1 MEPETW
7 LEIPLRSDRP
17 IHFKCAVCVHVIYDA
32 RLLLIFLQITLPVP
46 STFPRSASIPYFV
59 VFTTNP
65 RDPSLCREIA
75 VDATIAISLLRQVT
89 IRIGYPSPPPSLH
102 SPTVSYSSHTS
113 DEYDTPSSPGRKL
126 LRRVAK
132 SSQKLSS
139 GHSSAESLRRRN
151 PPPPKDKPLPDLP
164 PNPGIMD
171 TRTLHTDMSLGFPK
185 RPRNR
190 AESNQS
196 HPTLE
201 SQNSMP
207 DGLYKGRMQLNKS
220 MLPSIDWAGL
230 SVKVNFNA

>member
-1 MEPETW
+1 M
-7 LEIPLRSDRP
+7 S
-17 IHFKCAVCVHVIYDA
+17 FIYYHA
-32 RLLLIFLQITLPVP
+32 QRLLTSYKITLPVP

-65 RDPSLCREIA
+65 RDPALCREIA
-75 VDATIAISLLRQVT
+75 VDATIAISLLRQVPFQ
-89 IRIGYPSPPPSLH
+89 IGRRSPPPSLH
-102 SPTVSYSSHTS
+102 SPTVSFSSHTS
-113 DEYDTPSSPGRKL
+113 DESDSPSRPRKL

-132 SSQKLSS
+132 SSQILSS
-139 GHSSAESLRRRN
+139 SHSSAESLKRRN
-151 PPPPKDKPLPDLP
+151 LPPRKDKPLPDLP

-190 AESNQS
+190 ADSNQPPS
-196 HPTLE
+196 PLDTD
-201 SQNSMP
+201 NSMP

-230 SVKVNFNA
+230 SVKVNFITV